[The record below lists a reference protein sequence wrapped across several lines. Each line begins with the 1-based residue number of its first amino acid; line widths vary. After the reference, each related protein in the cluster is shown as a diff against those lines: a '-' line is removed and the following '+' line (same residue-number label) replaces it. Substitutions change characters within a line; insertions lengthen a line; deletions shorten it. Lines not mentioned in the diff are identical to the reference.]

1 MVVYSPKKPSI
12 KSSILPDVFENHQLE
27 CRQINDKNE
36 SLRFWLCETEM
47 NICPSLCKSVLSL
60 PMYGELT
67 YGQQDEIAYA
77 VKAYFNNHNVYKS

>member
-1 MVVYSPKKPSI
+1 
-12 KSSILPDVFENHQLE
+12 
-27 CRQINDKNE
+27 
-36 SLRFWLCETEM
+36 M